1 MREGVLAKRKPPT
14 AFRRFVGLTRLE
26 ESDSGSVEVPRVLC
40 RGATKGSWSL
50 AWGWGGVAEVGM
62 SSGVS
67 QASHCGKMLCPVESC
82 EGEDCQRLQ
91 SLMSTV
97 PYVESVGQCHCPRKE
112 AQSRRQLTHKSHSPK
127 IEILSD
133 IIFPLRPQLLQF
145 EASVSEPLPGSA
157 IPAQLWRKFSV
168 VVPGEH
174 LDPLLDL
181 ESRGNPFR

>member
-1 MREGVLAKRKPPT
+1 MREGALAKRKPPT

-26 ESDSGSVEVPRVLC
+26 ESDSGSVEVHRVLC

-97 PYVESVGQCHCPRKE
+97 PRDILRK
-112 AQSRRQLTHKSHSPK
+112 LKF
-127 IEILSD
+127 LSD

-145 EASVSEPLPGSA
+145 EASVSEPVPGSA

-181 ESRGNPFR
+181 ESRGNPLR